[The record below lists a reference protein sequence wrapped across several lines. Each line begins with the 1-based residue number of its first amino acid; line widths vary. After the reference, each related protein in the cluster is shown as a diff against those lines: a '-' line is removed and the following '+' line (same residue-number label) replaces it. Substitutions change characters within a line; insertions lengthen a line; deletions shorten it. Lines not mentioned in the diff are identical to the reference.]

1 MTACCLLRE
10 GRVHSLWSAPKTHKF
25 PCPEVE
31 TMKKNDLS
39 EATSNVLIF
48 SSVSVALVPFL
59 LGDRLVPIV
68 TGLMRDGGSMFSQV
82 SDYVRW
88 LFS

>member
-1 MTACCLLRE
+1 
-10 GRVHSLWSAPKTHKF
+10 
-25 PCPEVE
+25 
-31 TMKKNDLS
+31 MKKNDLS

>member
-1 MTACCLLRE
+1 
-10 GRVHSLWSAPKTHKF
+10 VPSLWSAPKTHKF
-25 PCPEVE
+25 PRPEVE

-68 TGLMRDGGSMFSQV
+68 TGLMRDGGSMITHLG
-82 SDYVRW
+82 DYVRW
-88 LFS
+88 LFT

>member
-1 MTACCLLRE
+1 
-10 GRVHSLWSAPKTHKF
+10 
-25 PCPEVE
+25 
-31 TMKKNDLS
+31 MKKNDLS

-59 LGDRLVPIV
+59 LGDRLIPIV
-68 TGLMRDGGSMFSQV
+68 TGLMTDGGTMLSHV
-82 SDYVRW
+82 SDYVWW

>member
-1 MTACCLLRE
+1 
-10 GRVHSLWSAPKTHKF
+10 
-25 PCPEVE
+25 
-31 TMKKNDLS
+31 MKKSDLS

-59 LGDRLVPIV
+59 LGDRLIPIV
-68 TGLMRDGGSMFSQV
+68 TGLMKDGGSMINHV
-82 SDYVRW
+82 SDYVWW